1 MKKNVIAVLALT
13 FCIMGFAQTSNDYL
27 EITRDV
33 LKTEK
38 KAAIAEVM
46 DLSETESQPFWN
58 LYNEYEGKLYN
69 LGNKRIEIIQS
80 YADNYENLSNE
91 KADQLIMNYFKYEA
105 DLLKLKKNYYKQFK
119 KILPAGKAAKFFQ
132 AESKIEAMVDAKLAL
147 EIPMMETN

>member
-1 MKKNVIAVLALT
+1 MKHVSLIVAL
-13 FCIMGFAQTSNDYL
+13 FLVSFLSAQTTNDYL

-33 LKTEK
+33 IKTEK

-46 DLSETESQPFWN
+46 ELSETESQPFWN
-58 LYNEYEGKLYN
+58 LYNEYEGKLYA
-69 LGNKRIEIIQS
+69 LGNKRIQIIKS

-91 KADQLIMNYFKYEA
+91 KADELIMDYFKYES

-132 AESKIEAMVDAKLAL
+132 AESKIQAMVDAKLAL